1 MKHNHKTNNGFRSLG
16 KSISNS
22 INMWINI
29 SKTFF
34 ILFAGTAILNIS
46 CKKIVEIPAPEGTI
60 TTPQVFETEAVA
72 TAAMAG
78 VYHTMINANGTNLS
92 NGAITIWAGASADE
106 FKFFLTNNST
116 NNEFLYNNL
125 TSSNAKV
132 QGSFWQ
138 NGFSIIYGANSVIE
152 GLNTSTGVRDSVK
165 SELIAEAKFVRAFC
179 NFYLTNLFGDIPIIN
194 DINWRITKTL
204 SRSGITDVYHQIITD
219 LIDAYNILPADFSV
233 GKRQRIIPNKYA
245 AAALLARA
253 YLYSGDSEN
262 AELTAN
268 DIISNSTLFALESN
282 LDDVFKINSSETI
295 WQLQQSNTDF
305 PYYATAEGYQI
316 IPYDATSQPFIYL
329 RDELLNSFEESDKRK
344 QQWID
349 STVYYNTTY
358 YYPKKYRIGEAQQTS
373 IGEYFEYYMVF
384 RLAEQFL
391 IRAEARAKQ
400 NKLTEAINDINTI
413 RERAGLPLLPTGL
426 NQEQILEAI
435 EQERKIELFAEWGHR
450 WLDLKRWNRADKE
463 LGLIKGNNWQSSD
476 QLYPIP
482 VNDLLTNPNLTQ
494 NQGY

>member
-1 MKHNHKTNNGFRSLG
+1 MKHNYRTDNRFRSSG
-16 KSISNS
+16 GSISNRIS
-22 INMWINI
+22 IWINMHKIL
-29 SKTFF
+29 F
-34 ILFAGTAILNIS
+34 ILFGGAAILNIS
-46 CKKIVEIPAPEGTI
+46 CKKLVEAPPPEGTI

-179 NFYLTNLFGDIPIIN
+179 NFYLTNLFGDIPIVN
-194 DINWRITKTL
+194 EINWRVTKTL
-204 SRSGITDVYHQIITD
+204 FRSGTTDVYHQIITD

-233 GKRQRIIPNKYA
+233 GKGQRITPNKYA
-245 AAALLARA
+245 TAALLARV
-253 YLYSGDSEN
+253 YLYNGDWEK
-262 AELTAN
+262 AERTAS
-268 DIISNSTLFALESN
+268 DIISNSTLFALENN

-295 WQLQQSNTDF
+295 WQLQQSNTTF
-305 PYYATAEGYQI
+305 PYYATAEGYQV

-329 RDELLNSFEESDKRK
+329 RDEFLNSFEEADKRK

-349 STVYYNTTY
+349 STVYANTTY
-358 YYPKKYRIGEAQQTS
+358 YYPKKYIIGEAQQTS
-373 IGEYFEYYMVF
+373 IGEYVEYYTVL

-391 IRAEARAKQ
+391 IRAEARANQ
-400 NKLTEAINDINTI
+400 HKLTEAINDINMI
-413 RERAGLPLLPTGL
+413 RERAGLPLLHPDL
-426 NQEQILEAI
+426 NEEQVLEAI

-450 WLDLKRWNRADKE
+450 WFDLKRLNKADME
-463 LGLIKGNNWQSSD
+463 LGPIKGNNWQSSD

-482 VNDLLTNPNLTQ
+482 VYDLLTNPNLTQ

>member
-1 MKHNHKTNNGFRSLG
+1 MKHNYKTDSGLLSLVG
-16 KSISNS
+16 SISNRV
-22 INMWINI
+22 NKWVNV
-29 SKTFF
+29 SKTFL
-34 ILFAGTAILNIS
+34 ILFAGTTTLNIS
-46 CKKIVEIPAPEGTI
+46 CKKLVEVPPPEGTI

-72 TAAMAG
+72 KAAMAG

-92 NGAITIWAGASADE
+92 NGAITIWTGASADE
-106 FKFFLTNNST
+106 FKFFLTNNSA
-116 NNEFLYNNL
+116 NNEFLNNNL
-125 TSSNAKV
+125 SSSNAKL
-132 QGSFWQ
+132 QGAFWQ
-138 NGFSIIYGANSVIE
+138 NGFSIIYGANSIIE
-152 GLNTSTGVRDSVK
+152 GLNTSAGIRDSVK

-179 NFYLTNLFGDIPIIN
+179 NFFLTNLFGDIPIVN
-194 DINWRITKTL
+194 DIDWRVTKTL
-204 SRSGITDVYHQIITD
+204 FRSSTTDVYHQIITD
-219 LIDAYNILPADFSV
+219 LIDAYSILPADFSV

-245 AAALLARA
+245 AAALLARV
-253 YLYSGDSEN
+253 YLYTGDWEK

-329 RDELLNSFEESDKRK
+329 RDEFLNSFEQTDKRR
-344 QQWID
+344 QQWVD
-349 STVYYNTTY
+349 STVYANTTY

-391 IRAEARAKQ
+391 IRAEAGAKQ

-435 EQERKIELFAEWGHR
+435 EQERKAELFAEWGHR
-450 WLDLKRWNRADKE
+450 WLDLKRWDKADME
-463 LGLIKGNNWQSSD
+463 LGPIKGSNWQSSD

-482 VNDLLTNPNLTQ
+482 VADLLTNPNLTQ